1 MDASAVAAWVDGY
14 VRAWNTNERADIGLL
29 FADNALYYTGP
40 FDEPWQG
47 RDAIIEGWLARQDA
61 PGTTTF
67 RYQVLATG
75 PDLGV
80 VRGWTLYHTP
90 PPSEFSNVW
99 LIRFDERGRCREF
112 TEWWVERPASP

>member
-14 VRAWNTNERADIGLL
+14 VRAWNTNERADIGSL
-29 FADNALYYTGP
+29 FADNALYYT
-40 FDEPWQG
+40 DEPWQG
-47 RDAIIEGWLARQDA
+47 RDAIIEGWLGRQDE

-80 VRGWTLYHTP
+80 VRGWTQYLTP
-90 PPSEFSNVW
+90 PPSEYSNIW

-112 TEWWVERPASP
+112 TEWWVQRPDSA